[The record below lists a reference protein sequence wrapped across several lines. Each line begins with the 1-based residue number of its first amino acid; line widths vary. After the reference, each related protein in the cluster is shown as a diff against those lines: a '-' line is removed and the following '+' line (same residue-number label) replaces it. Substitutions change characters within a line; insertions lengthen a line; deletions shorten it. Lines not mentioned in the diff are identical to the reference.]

1 MEFDT
6 KYRAVNLPPS
16 PLPSLHCAIAKLE
29 NDDELYIVPSFNRV
43 REISTDEKLEP
54 SWSINL
60 CRIGEFHQPRF
71 LLSADWMLR
80 FTATISFA
88 SKRTGDF
95 LKNDLHEVKMY
106 STVAKHRAKFWMVDK
121 KRRKN
126 IRVKKK
132 KRKDPPFA
140 KFNLIS
146 LH

>member
-1 MEFDT
+1 MEFDA

-132 KRKDPPFA
+132 KGKTLLLR
-140 KFNLIS
+140 NLI
-146 LH
+146 